1 MVYFKIVKREHLVVG
16 RVPWI
21 LGIGKRIWSIG
32 KRITG
37 HGSRGWHIPIFLHT
51 FSLETKK

>member
-1 MVYFKIVKREHLVVG
+1 MVYFKIVKHEHLVVG

-37 HGSRGWHIPIFLHT
+37 HGSRGWRIPIFLHT
-51 FSLETKK
+51 LSLETKK